1 MFRQD
6 STCPAL
12 LVVYSVPSMIFR
24 IHGYHALWLT
34 FPGYSPKSSNIIY
47 RLIRVRSPLLAESR
61 LISFPRGTQ
70 MVQFSRFASLQLCIH
85 CRIPVQLN
93 CLTLSPIYAFF
104 LLPYMAF
111 RCFAPESSL
120 IGQVGFPIRISL
132 DHSSFANSPTLFA
145 GLHVLLRLS
154 SPRHPPDALIHLT
167 LSFEVP
173 LTSWL
178 GR

>member
-1 MFRQD
+1 
-6 STCPAL
+6 
-12 LVVYSVPSMIFR
+12 
-24 IHGYHALWLT
+24 
-34 FPGYSPKSSNIIY
+34 
-47 RLIRVRSPLLAESR
+47 
-61 LISFPRGTQ
+61 
-70 MVQFSRFASLQLCIH
+70 
-85 CRIPVQLN
+85 
-93 CLTLSPIYAFF
+93 
-104 LLPYMAF
+104 MAF

-132 DHSSFANSPTLFA
+132 DHSSIANSPTLFA

-178 GR
+178 ERWLSCPLGYSTLIKLTALLCHSLPFVFKEWSIQSSPNSFNNACECFKLLEVFSTSQSFSRLHRRFHCLLISAFQFVKELAIFSSNRK

>member
-12 LVVYSVPSMIFR
+12 LVVYSVPSMTFR

-61 LISFPRGTQ
+61 LISFPPGTQ
-70 MVQFSRFASLQLCIH
+70 MVQFSRFASRFLCIQK
-85 CRIPVQLN
+85 RIPQK
-93 CLTLSPIYAFF
+93 
-104 LLPYMAF
+104 
-111 RCFAPESSL
+111 E
-120 IGQVGFPIRISL
+120 VGFPIRTSR
-132 DHSSFANSPTLFA
+132 DPCFFASFSALFA
-145 GLHVLLRLS
+145 GLHVLHRLS

-167 LSFEVP
+167 LSFQKPSTYP
-173 LTSWL
+173 LSIRFDFNLLTDGFFHNKAYYL
-178 GR
+178 LCR